1 MNKTILKSIACG
13 ALVLSTVGCK
23 EEQVE
28 VTPIAQPSGRA
39 ALIAALETQATG
51 LVDSFNNILVDS
63 QFLKNLDL
71 ENPPEKISM
80 ETEDEVKKAIDYLLS
95 NELSDN
101 GAMVYSPDTR
111 ICSEILA
118 KNSPETCQD
127 IFSKI
132 KLAQVE
138 QDASSGYVEI
148 YLANIKAFG
157 FVYSPEL
164 ISAQVDLSALLAALT
179 KADEII
185 VAHQEESMELPSSAS
200 GNVSLTVA
208 QKLGATVVDLT
219 VNQKVD
225 IQGVNSEMQS
235 YDIAIEAGQNAATLS
250 AFPAMGIA
258 SLQVKIPAV
267 EATFPVHDYNNINH
281 AVSLSFPGGSGLA
294 TLNNAMSMIELSGV
308 KLAAATVSA
317 KADGQAMAQ
326 LTVNGQVDAQVTSYQ
341 GGHVGLKFLSAIDGQ
356 LTAVS
361 NPLFSEQGTITASIA
376 QGTEAYFAKEADQA
390 KILAGNFQY
399 VGTQDFLSNINATA
413 GMCIQGDENQ
423 DLVLQTVVCQ

>member
-13 ALVLSTVGCK
+13 ALVLATVGCK

-28 VTPIAQPSGRA
+28 VTPIGQASGRA
-39 ALIAALETQATG
+39 ALIKALETQAQG
-51 LVDSFNNILVDS
+51 LVDSFNNVIVDS
-63 QFLKNLDL
+63 QFLKNLVL

-80 ETEDEVKKAIDYLLS
+80 ETENDVEKAIDYLLS
-95 NELSDN
+95 NEQSDN
-101 GAMVYSPDTR
+101 GATVYSPDTR

-118 KNSPETCQD
+118 KEHPATCQD

-157 FVYSPEL
+157 FVYTPEL

-185 VAHQEESMELPSSAS
+185 VAHQEESMELPSLAE
-200 GNVSLTVA
+200 GNVSVTVA
-208 QKLGATVVDLT
+208 QKLGATVADLT
-219 VNQKVD
+219 VNQKIH
-225 IQGVNSEMQS
+225 IQGVNYEMQS
-235 YDIAIEAGQNAATLS
+235 YDFVIEAGQNAATLS
-250 AFPAMGIA
+250 AFPAMGVA
-258 SLQVKIPAV
+258 SLQVNIPAV
-267 EATFPVHDYNNINH
+267 EAIFPVHDHDNINH

-294 TLNNAMSMIELSGV
+294 TLNNAMSMVEFSDV
-308 KLAAATVSA
+308 KLNSPSVSA

-361 NPLFSEQGTITASIA
+361 NPLFSEQGTITASID
-376 QGTEAYFAKEADQA
+376 QGTEAYFAKYSNQA

-413 GMCIQGDENQ
+413 GMCIQGDDNQ
-423 DLVLQTVVCQ
+423 DLILQTAVCQ